1 MPGSSQHI
9 QFGNDVVNG
18 HVRLDEQLGALES
31 RLGEADSHVQHLL
44 GHSTALW
51 LAEGTQCN
59 SKDSTGADEETQ
71 QAHDGTMGEDAIK
84 DEATGAGLNDS
95 PSLLTANRR

>member
-1 MPGSSQHI
+1 MI
-9 QFGNDVVNG
+9 LCNG

-51 LAEGTQCN
+51 LAEGTQCKD
-59 SKDSTGADEETQ
+59 KDSTGEAEETQ
-71 QAHDGTMGEDAIK
+71 QAHDGHVRQDASK
-84 DEATGAGLNDS
+84 DDAARAGLKDP
-95 PSLLTANRR
+95 PSLLTATQQ

>member
-1 MPGSSQHI
+1 MFNPMMTLR
-9 QFGNDVVNG
+9 NG

-51 LAEGTQCN
+51 LAKGTQC
-59 SKDSTGADEETQ
+59 KDKDGTGGAEETQ
-71 QAHDGTMGEDAIK
+71 QARDGLVRQDASK
-84 DEATGAGLNDS
+84 DDAARAGLNDP
-95 PSLLTANRR
+95 PSLLTATQQ